1 MCLQE
6 FAGMWNLVGAVVLM
20 IVLPAVAVSHQ
31 PASYVFG
38 HFETAQ
44 AEAIGIT
51 NPV

>member
-1 MCLQE
+1 LQE
-6 FAGMWNLVGAVVLM
+6 FAGIWNLVGAVVLA
-20 IVLPAVAVSHQ
+20 IILPAVATFHQ

-44 AEAIGIT
+44 AEAAGIT